1 MGQIKCKGVFFFFVV
16 WKAFFLAAVGG
27 ASLEL
32 ALLLALTSFFPPL
45 LPQPTI
51 RKLLSLLQQLSIAE
65 LEVPILH
72 TGRQVL

>member
-1 MGQIKCKGVFFFFVV
+1 MGQIKCEGLFHFICCLESL
-16 WKAFFLAAVGG
+16 FLAAVGG